1 MLNTECALAEIG
13 GYYGPP
19 RCALRL
25 LRSPCPPP
33 ECCFAAHAS
42 ASHGFARYECFDRS
56 GKERGTLP
64 KKQKRRTPEI
74 RRSQMFCPCRVV
86 ASALCRLAAAGDDP
100 ERLGLCRE
108 VPPRRT
114 SAGVLPTGCRWQL
127 RVAEGNLV
135 ILPEKNKGCC
145 VLARDA
151 FAPFGAR
158 PPFPTE
164 VTAESGEVTPQMAGS
179 VIE

>member
-42 ASHGFARYECFDRS
+42 VSHGFARYECFDRS

-74 RRSQMFCPCRVV
+74 RRSQMFCPCQVA
-86 ASALCRLAAAGDDP
+86 ASALWRLAAAKMVIRSGFD
-100 ERLGLCRE
+100 C
-108 VPPRRT
+108 
-114 SAGVLPTGCRWQL
+114 AGSFPGVHL
-127 RVAEGNLV
+127 RGGGYCPQDVDGAEGNLA
-135 ILPEKNKGCC
+135 ILPEKNMGCC

-158 PPFPTE
+158 PPFPAE
-164 VTAESGEVTPQMAGS
+164 VTAESGEVTPQMTGS